1 MFSNGFAKTV
11 AFKLAA
17 RYETDRPLNPLF
29 YPERICY
36 RFWAGQDQPPGEKN

>member
-17 RYETDRPLNPLF
+17 RYEIDRTLNPLF
-29 YPERICY
+29 YPERFCY
-36 RFWAGQDQPPGEKN
+36 RFRAGQDQSQGKED